1 MLRRFIL
8 MLLLFTATASCGRY
22 LAKRTDSPVIEG
34 SRVTFRIRCPSAR
47 TVQVAGNWN
56 NWANGDAD
64 QGEVLVGS
72 MEEED
77 GTGIWELS
85 IELFT
90 GRYRYKYLIDEV
102 RWVLDPGNPRVVDD
116 GRGGK
121 ANLLIMP

>member
-1 MLRRFIL
+1 VLKRLIIS
-8 MLLLFTATASCGRY
+8 LLLVAAAASCDRY
-22 LAKRTDSPVIEG
+22 LAKRMDSPVVDG
-34 SRVTFRIRCPSAR
+34 SRVTFRIKCPSAR

-56 NWANGDAD
+56 NWAKGDAD
-64 QGEVLVGS
+64 EGEVLVGS

-85 IELFT
+85 LELIT

-102 RWVLDPGNPRVVDD
+102 RWELDPGNPRVVDD